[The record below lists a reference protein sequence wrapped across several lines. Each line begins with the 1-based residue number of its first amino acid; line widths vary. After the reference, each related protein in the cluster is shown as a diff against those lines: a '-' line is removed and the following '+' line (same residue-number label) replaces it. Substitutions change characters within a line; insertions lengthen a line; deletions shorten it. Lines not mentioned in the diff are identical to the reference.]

1 LLLRV
6 GNDRTFAIPTGDVI
20 TSTLFASLQAQT
32 TDSNHPFYSWE
43 ITNGNFTE
51 PGLDLFDY
59 WQGNLSLRN
68 PPETAVAVYIGSA
81 EGAERAWVI
90 ADELLGK
97 TELLI
102 NPLPSPL
109 VSPVGL
115 IGLSLQYDGGLIP
128 VLDAVTIAQYLV
140 KEREIVEQSTVAT
153 LDKMTSFPSQEG
165 DSKQV
170 ILVVDDAALM
180 RRRIEASLTAYGY
193 EVQTCVDGLDA
204 WNWLQHNPSPLLIL
218 TDIEMPNMD
227 GFTLISRCRQ
237 NDIKI
242 PIVVISS
249 RLSQEWGAE
258 AKRLGATDYL
268 TKGFSTTEL
277 IDKVKSLVP

>member
-6 GNDRTFAIPTGDVI
+6 GNDRTLAIPTGDII

-32 TDSNHPFYSWE
+32 TGSNHPFYSWQ

-59 WQGNLSLRN
+59 WQGNLSLRT
-68 PPETAVAVYIGSA
+68 PSETAVAVYIGSA

-140 KEREIVEQSTVAT
+140 KEGEIVEQSTVAT
-153 LDKMTSFPSQEG
+153 LDKMTSFLGQEG

-180 RRRIEASLTAYGY
+180 RRRIEASLTAHGY

-237 NDIKI
+237 NEMKI